1 LARNIGIKSSPD
13 VSGEKNLT
21 YTITTID
28 TDNPDTSISNIKTQS
43 VELKINVKNINDLA
57 FIDEA
62 TISADSTYFENPGL
76 DFQLHKDA
84 KIRDKEANN
93 FFGGVLTIII
103 ANVAGAALASER
115 ITLIKDSLYSIDD
128 LQLKYDEEVIGS
140 IKKNDASG
148 LTIEFNEYGK
158 TSLEKIN
165 NLVKDLQFYAPEIIE
180 DGTRKISLS
189 LNDGGGLNE
198 FGESETTI
206 TRNLNLFVG
215 QSGTVGND
223 TIDGS
228 NDIDEALVGGLGSDT
243 LAGSAGDFIDLQLE
257 KDFFDLYSDTIRP
270 DNYHNK
276 VNLGVDNSENS
287 QDFLMIKSELNK
299 TYTENVPIDFNQSDV
314 IDGKLTISGFT
325 KNGDIQNVNDLDL
338 FFLENMDG
346 YVSETNL
353 SNYIT
358 ISENNLIL
366 DLLSLAKEQLAGLN
380 SDNAKYNLQIQN
392 LLGENGDDFLGNQ
405 VLTRIVENIKN
416 NLIVKNKISLEEIF
430 VSSGSMQLNASEDI
444 DTINE
449 IANVKGSEDQDH
461 ILGSAS
467 NNVIEGKSGN
477 DIIYGGSGDDRILGG
492 DGNDIISGG
501 KGNDYIDGGSGDD
514 VIYASTGLNSIELEG
529 QTLIGGDGF
538 DTLSFDNINNGVLL
552 DFVFGIGTFD
562 EVDALG
568 NLGEDGI
575 GEVIYFVLEGE
586 TYHSFEKIIGSK
598 VNDFIVNLSPWDH
611 FMEIFG
617 GQGNDNLVGSY
628 GDEILS
634 GGLGNDI
641 ISGGYGVDRLSGGEG
656 FDKFIILD
664 DTPDQE
670 FKKQWVLNN
679 PDDEA
684 IINADN
690 IFKSEDVITDFEM
703 GIDTIDL
710 TSISN
715 SNVNLSNDIDN
726 NDLSIKKKNDDEN
739 NFDAVM
745 EIKTS
750 NIDVSVV
757 LENFGTVSQETEEQF
772 LQSILV

>member
-1 LARNIGIKSSPD
+1 L
-13 VSGEKNLT
+13 
-21 YTITTID
+21 
-28 TDNPDTSISNIKTQS
+28 
-43 VELKINVKNINDLA
+43 
-57 FIDEA
+57 
-62 TISADSTYFENPGL
+62 
-76 DFQLHKDA
+76 
-84 KIRDKEANN
+84 
-93 FFGGVLTIII
+93 I

-115 ITLIKDSLYSIDD
+115 ISLSKNSLYSIDD
-128 LQLKYDEEVIGS
+128 LQLKLNNEVIGS
-140 IKKNDASG
+140 IKQNDSSG
-148 LTIEFNEYGK
+148 LIIEFNEYGR

-165 NLVKDLQFYAPEIIE
+165 NLVKDLQFYAPDIIE
-180 DGTRKISLS
+180 DGSRKISLS

-198 FGESETTI
+198 FGQSETTI

-215 QSGTVGND
+215 QSGTLGND

-243 LAGSAGDFIDLQLE
+243 LSGSAGDFIDLQLE
-257 KDFFDLYSDTIRP
+257 KDFFDLYSDTTRP

-299 TYTENVPIDFNQSDV
+299 TYTENIPIDFNQSDE

-325 KNGDIQNVNDLDL
+325 KNGDIQDVNDLDL

-392 LLGENGDDFLGNQ
+392 LLGEKGDNVLGNQ

-416 NLIVKNKISLEEIF
+416 NLVVKNKISLEEIF

-444 DTINE
+444 DSINE
-449 IANVKGSEDQDH
+449 IDNVKGSEDQDH
-461 ILGSAS
+461 ILGSGS

-641 ISGGYGVDRLSGGEG
+641 ISGGYGVDTLTGGEG

-664 DTPDQE
+664 DTPDEE
-670 FKKQWVLNN
+670 FKRQWVLSN
-679 PDDEA
+679 PEDEA
-684 IINADN
+684 VIEADN
-690 IFKSEDVITDFEM
+690 IFKSEDIITDFEM

-710 TSISN
+710 TSLSN
-715 SNVNLSNDIDN
+715 SNVNLT
-726 NDLSIKKKNDDEN
+726 NDLLIKKKNEDEN
-739 NFDAVM
+739 NFDAIM

-750 NIDVSVV
+750 NIDVSIV
-757 LENFGTVSQETEEQF
+757 LENFGPVSQETEEQF